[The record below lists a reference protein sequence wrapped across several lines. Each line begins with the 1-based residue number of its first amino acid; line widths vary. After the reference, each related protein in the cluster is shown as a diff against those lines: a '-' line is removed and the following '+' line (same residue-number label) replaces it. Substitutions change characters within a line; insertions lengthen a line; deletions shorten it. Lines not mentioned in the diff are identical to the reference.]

1 MPHQE
6 HTCAPWQSIL
16 HELLHCYV
24 LMTRLL
30 LTCTGHNL
38 VKLGMTLQVNS
49 SIAAHKDGFLTG
61 QQSTETASRPL
72 PIETQQPAL
81 KSNPSHV
88 YTATALG
95 LPAALSSTRSQG
107 AIFSASATCSALL
120 GGALVHVTDQVRSHS
135 LTISTE
141 ISAAVSKLA
150 HQQLGAADIMRVPQN
165 MADADP
171 QHAEPAELASPV
183 QSPEN
188 VARSTDT
195 GLCTQPD
202 RGDAPPAGCA
212 AAEQLRLSVR
222 NQPSFSASHPTS
234 SQQLH
239 IRALPLHHN
248 KRSSRSKVSRRRR
261 SSKHKPTGALPALS
275 SLPPH
280 WQTLGDVL
288 QEVSLNGITLKGCPL
303 WKGTQVCAV
312 PPPPTPVYSPSQ
324 TVDTRPLAH
333 MLSGKDHVPASGQPS
348 PSPPATFLAP
358 PDQQFQPPQA
368 PKQTPRQ
375 LQPHLHH
382 HLQMPPK
389 STGHLSGYSDQHS
402 QLFSIQASSVAQA
415 PPMSAEHDQ
424 AACLHAFRPAICPD
438 AAIATD
444 PPALTE
450 QHPPHSAPGLSHY
463 LQNSNYTGFALCSS
477 SSAHI
482 QTPVQAVQLA
492 LSKLFSSPSCRTPTS
507 DQAHV
512 PRVGYRTEQ
521 SDIRN
526 IAPDCPS
533 GVWLSAPPGR
543 QDKQQTQ
550 LAPDMHQTP
559 QLQLDRTCSQ
569 PEASSQAPPAWQQPS
584 RPGTPPLFHTPAES
598 PIMQGGHGMFN
609 TPHQALIT
617 SPCAPASTL
626 QQLTPADPQQSSGIV
641 SRPDATAVP
650 GQSPDFLW
658 DPPASSTASL
668 PCQAQGVMT
677 TVQHAFQRKATLPHA
692 LTMIPVA
699 THAAQPPPQSGQ
711 AVAFKQTKMPQAELP
726 ELSVTDVDHNT
737 RDVGRIEGSHHLS
750 PILPLPVGSVAAN
763 MVGANHD
770 PVAAPGYRS
779 DRQPG
784 LLYGLPAIAFSARH
798 LLESFEM
805 TADTASIEVASTQQ
819 RVNFLDLLSCTV
831 TPYPYQAV
839 LLASAYSCAL
849 RLSVDTLWY
858 SVHDKDAGCMLLT
871 QIFASIADV
880 CTSNFEHSS
889 CCQGRSSC
897 HAAGIIS
904 TAV

>member
-6 HTCAPWQSIL
+6 HTCAPWQSML

-38 VKLGMTLQVNS
+38 VKLGMILQVNS

-72 PIETQQPAL
+72 PIELQQPAL

-95 LPAALSSTRSQG
+95 LPAALSSSRSQG
-107 AIFSASATCSALL
+107 AVFSASATCSALPS
-120 GGALVHVTDQVRSHS
+120 GAPVCVTDQMQSHS
-135 LTISTE
+135 LSICTE
-141 ISAAVSKLA
+141 MSAAVSKIA
-150 HQQLGAADIMRVPQN
+150 HQQLGAADIMHMPQV
-165 MADADP
+165 MADAHP
-171 QHAEPAELASPV
+171 QHAEPAEQASPV
-183 QSPEN
+183 QPSEN
-188 VARSTDT
+188 VARLTDT
-195 GLCTQPD
+195 GLCTQLD
-202 RGDAPPAGCA
+202 QGDSPPTGCA

-222 NQPSFSASHPTS
+222 NQPSLEANQPNS
-234 SQQLH
+234 SQQQQ

-261 SSKHKPTGALPALS
+261 SSKHKPTGALPPLS
-275 SLPPH
+275 TLPPH

-288 QEVSLNGITLKGCPL
+288 QEVSLNGITLKGYPL

-324 TVDTRPLAH
+324 AVGTRPLAH
-333 MLSGKDHVPASGQPS
+333 MLSGKDHVPAPGQPS
-348 PSPPATFLAP
+348 RSPHATFLAP
-358 PDQQFQPPQA
+358 PDQRFQLPHA

-382 HLQMPPK
+382 QLQMPSE
-389 STGHLSGYSDQHS
+389 STGHLSGYLDQHS
-402 QLFSIQASSVAQA
+402 QLFSNQAGSVAQA

-424 AACLHAFRPAICPD
+424 AACLHPSRPAICPD
-438 AAIATD
+438 AAIATA

-450 QHPPHSAPGLSHY
+450 QHSAPGLSHY

-477 SSAHI
+477 SSAQI

-512 PRVGYRTEQ
+512 SRVGYSTEQ

-569 PEASSQAPPAWQQPS
+569 LEASSQAPPAWQQPS
-584 RPGTPPLFHTPAES
+584 RPGTPPLFHTPAEA
-598 PIMQGGHGMFN
+598 PIMQGGHDTFN
-609 TPHQALIT
+609 TPHQTLVT
-617 SPCAPASTL
+617 SPCAPASTP
-626 QQLTPADPQQSSGIV
+626 QQLPPTDTQQNLGIV
-641 SRPDATAVP
+641 SGPDATAAP
-650 GQSPDFLW
+650 CQSPDFLW
-658 DPPASSTASL
+658 SSPASSTASL
-668 PCQAQGVMT
+668 PCQAQGVLT

-692 LTMIPVA
+692 LIMIPVA
-699 THAAQPPPQSGQ
+699 SHAAQPPPQSGQ
-711 AVAFKQTKMPQAELP
+711 AVAVKQTKMPQAELP
-726 ELSVTDVDHNT
+726 ELSVTDHST
-737 RDVGRIEGSHHLS
+737 RDVGRLEGSHHLS
-750 PILPLPVGSVAAN
+750 PILPSPVGCTAAN
-763 MVGANHD
+763 VVGATHD
-770 PVAAPGYRS
+770 PLAAPGYRS

-784 LLYGLPAIAFSARH
+784 LLYGLPAIAVSARH
-798 LLESFEM
+798 LLESFDL
-805 TADTASIEVASTQQ
+805 TADTASIEVDSTQQ
-819 RVNFLDLLSCTV
+819 RVNFLDLLSCTA
-831 TPYPYQAV
+831 TPHPNQAV

-849 RLSVDTLWY
+849 RLSVDPMWF
-858 SVHDKDAGCMLLT
+858 SVHDKEAGCMLLT

-904 TAV
+904 TVV